1 MMIDVEPIAFHV
13 DGGARGPLTLRG
25 TKYLPE
31 HFDEHGK
38 APVALL
44 FHGFGGNRID
54 FSGFMVRLAREL
66 AARGIVAV
74 TYDRAG
80 HGESD
85 GEFFDTT
92 VTGDVSDA
100 LQVAEVVRS
109 LPGCDPNN
117 LHLAGLSL
125 GAVIATWTA
134 PRLAVQPRS
143 IALCSIAAS
152 YADEIRGG
160 HLQGRSLSTVD
171 DLGYFDFMGVAMGR
185 AMIDDATAFDPYKQA
200 RGFAGYAKF
209 FHGTKD
215 FIPIEYARHYRDVY
229 GKRMDLLEIE
239 GGDHGFGNVE
249 HRRIVMQGVGEFIAS
264 QAM

>member
-1 MMIDVEPIAFHV
+1 MMIDMKPIAFHI

-25 TKYLPE
+25 TEYLPE
-31 HFDEHGK
+31 RFDEHGK

-54 FSGFMVRLAREL
+54 FSGFMVQLAREL
-66 AARGIVAV
+66 AVRGIVAV

-100 LQVAEVVRS
+100 LQVVEVVRN
-109 LPGCDPNN
+109 LPGCDPDN

-125 GAVIATWTA
+125 GAVIATWVA

-143 IALCSIAAS
+143 ITLCSIAAS

-160 HLQGRSLSTVD
+160 HLQGCPLSTMD

-185 AMIDDATAFDPYKQA
+185 AMIDDAVATDPYEQA
-200 RGFAGYAKF
+200 KGFAGRAKF
-209 FHGTKD
+209 IHGTAD
-215 FIPIEYARHYRDVY
+215 FIPIDYARRYRDVY
-229 GKRMDLLEIE
+229 GERMELLEIQ
-239 GGDHGFGNVE
+239 GGDHGFGNVG
-249 HRRIVMQGVGEFIAS
+249 HRGVVMKSAGDFVAA
-264 QAM
+264 QAF